1 MTRLRP
7 YHALALLPALGILL
21 GVPFANR
28 VHASVLGLP
37 FLLFW
42 ILVCVVLTSAVM
54 ALVGT
59 LDRRAEAR
67 EAATRPDE
75 RTSGAPPSGAGT
87 AS

>member
-7 YHALALLPALGILL
+7 HHALALLPALGILV
-21 GVPFANR
+21 GVPFANG

-42 ILVCVVLTSAVM
+42 ILACVVLTAAVM

-59 LDRRAEAR
+59 LDRRSEAR
-67 EAATRPDE
+67 EAADRPE
-75 RTSGAPPSGAGT
+75 AHAGAAPSAGDPPQP
-87 AS
+87 